1 VIVDK
6 DVLELVLKVVGTVVA
21 LPALHWLLV
30 GRVWNRTKLELEI
43 LKLMREDRGFEDAE
57 QALRERLSRHLAYL
71 LKDRRKF
78 ILWGVIGMAIAAGG
92 AAGGTVLSGVHLGE
106 NVLLITTAGVIVFFL
121 VLEWWLVKHSMVMS
135 LEEIEEQI
143 AQTRA
148 RKKKPRP

>member
-1 VIVDK
+1 
-6 DVLELVLKVVGTVVA
+6 
-21 LPALHWLLV
+21 
-30 GRVWNRTKLELEI
+30 
-43 LKLMREDRGFEDAE
+43 
-57 QALRERLSRHLAYL
+57 
-71 LKDRRKF
+71 
-78 ILWGVIGMAIAAGG
+78 
-92 AAGGTVLSGVHLGE
+92 LGE